1 MKKSTKILVTI
12 IIFLTVFISS
22 TAMIGII
29 VQPKCK
35 VKIEEKVE
43 TNKNNT
49 KKEFKQNENI
59 LFLGDSITE
68 IYPIDEIYKNMP
80 VIKSGVSGYKTEDI
94 LERAEKMIYQ
104 YNPTKIILL
113 IGTNDIMNSIED
125 DTIMETVSGIK
136 KISKEINS
144 HRKNAKIYIES
155 IYPVNRNMKKE
166 MVAAR
171 TNEAIKKLNE
181 KIKIYCEENNITYIN
196 MYDELTDEEGNFDE
210 KYTYDG
216 LHPNTLGY
224 AKITR
229 VLIPYIYEDYDMK

>member
-229 VLIPYIYEDYDMK
+229 VLIPYIYENYDMK

>member
-136 KISKEINS
+136 KISKEITS

>member
-1 MKKSTKILVTI
+1 MKKSIKILVTI